1 MRFFPSARSR
11 ARRALMRALLASPLG
26 TALLVHPAAASTTT
40 GLPWETP
47 LQTLQS
53 SITGPVA
60 LAIALIAIVVAGGTL
75 VFGGEINEFARR
87 SVVLVLV
94 IALIVTAA
102 GVLTTLFGA
111 GSALVL

>member
-1 MRFFPSARSR
+1 MTLRLARLLRLSP
-11 ARRALMRALLASPLG
+11 LALLSSMSPALAS
-26 TALLVHPAAASTTT
+26 STT

-47 LQTLQS
+47 LQTIQE

-60 LAIALIAIVVAGGTL
+60 LAIALIAIVIAGGAL

-87 SVVLVLV
+87 LVVLVLV
-94 IALIVTAA
+94 IALLVAAA